1 MIENIEFIRN
11 VALLYD
17 KAGQIMTICIP
28 SENKKKKH
36 KMFCSCSH
44 GSYAKCSHAKELVEG
59 YDLLL
64 EKYHG
69 ELPDS
74 VFQKSFIRK
83 IFDLYIRVNPSSVDN
98 IRVATCSTLS
108 DGITVES
115 AQGKQLADVFFPE
128 DVEERFLGRIL
139 PDKLSRL
146 HFMRNAV
153 NFVVSEQEKAL
164 SIMGQK
170 SFRQVSEKSLWF
182 LTAYHLFREYG
193 DDGVVP
199 HLGIDTELKVCYLS
213 WYQGDKL
220 VLKASLPDEIVP
232 NIVEMCRTGKPIRC
246 DAGLPGTEQELLF
259 KLVSD
264 EPLRKVAI
272 HPVVYIGERVLEN
285 LVEIN
290 KKYCYHCYCYIPE
303 KNSFVTISPDSMK
316 LVATGWGEVKTVA
329 NDEVSALLEA
339 NAEALSIA
347 KKEQSA
353 GQLDLFATATTEIN
367 FARIAYPS
375 IVTSFDNVELDPVK
389 MDATSCTLQI
399 NYSSKDHSVSLVA
412 LLDAKKGKRRFLC
425 SPELTIDMKS
435 PAIGASIVGAKGMGK
450 DGTVTIPKAA
460 LMRFKAASV
469 RMKFSKNNTLSKK
482 IKDLFEFK
490 PLRDFVPLE
499 KFNGELRE
507 YQKNCVQWLLF
518 LYDNNFGGLLCDEM
532 GLGKTIETIAFLGA
546 LREQREC
553 NGPHLVVCPASVL
566 EYWERQLI
574 RFLPGV
580 RVKTHYSGN
589 RDQTIA
595 ITEFDVMVTTFGVL
609 RNDIELLSAIKF
621 QIVIFDEIQQLKN
634 SASLSTAAA
643 FNMDAV
649 LKLGLTGTPIE
660 NNIHELKTLFNLTI
674 PGLFAMDLDNE
685 QGRFIDEQG
694 AGMSEQERKSIQRI
708 IEPFMLRRLKMTV
721 LTELPAKIE
730 EVRYCE
736 MAGAQNTLYKE
747 VLEERGGPLL
757 ESLKRTDEPIQYI
770 NFYSLFTYLKQICN
784 HPGSLLENPEEYIYS
799 ESGKWELF
807 KELLDESLGSNQKVV
822 VFSQY
827 LKMLD
832 IIKLHCEML
841 GVGTALLTGKT
852 VKRDALVQ
860 QFANDPQCQVFIC
873 SLKAGGV
880 GIDLTPASTVI
891 HYDRWWNAAREDQ
904 ATDRVHRFGQTRGVE
919 VFKLVTKDSIEERI
933 DSIIQRKRI
942 LSNDVLTED
951 NPEEMKKF
959 TREDL
964 VEILTNGKR

>member
-1 MIENIEFIRN
+1 LIENLEFIRN

-17 KAGQIMTICIP
+17 KKGQNMTICIP
-28 SENKKKKH
+28 SENKKKKN
-36 KMFCSCSH
+36 KMFCSCSN
-44 GSYAKCSHAKELVEG
+44 GSYAKCSHAKELEED
-59 YDLLL
+59 YEFLL
-64 EKYHG
+64 ENYNG

-83 IFDLYIRVNPSSVDN
+83 IFDLYIRVNPSSVEN
-98 IRVATCSTLS
+98 IKVVTNNTLS
-108 DGITVES
+108 EGISVEN
-115 AQGKQLADVFFPE
+115 AQGKLLAEAFFPE
-128 DVEERFLGRIL
+128 EIEERFLGRIL

-153 NFVVSEQEKAL
+153 NFVISDQEKTLIA
-164 SIMGQK
+164 MGQK

-182 LTAYHLFREYG
+182 LAAYHLFREYRV
-193 DDGVVP
+193 DGVVP
-199 HLGIDTELKVCYLS
+199 HLGVDTEEKVCFLS
-213 WYQGDKL
+213 WYHDDKL
-220 VLKASLPDEIVP
+220 VFKAPLPDEIVP
-232 NIVEMCRTGKPIRC
+232 NIVEMCRTGKSISC
-246 DAGLPGTEQELLF
+246 DAGLPGMEQELLF
-259 KLVSD
+259 KLVSAQSNKQV
-264 EPLRKVAI
+264 EI
-272 HPVVYIGERVLEN
+272 HPVVYFGEHIPEN

-329 NDEVSALLEA
+329 GDEISAFLE
-339 NAEALSIA
+339 NSAEALSIA
-347 KKEQSA
+347 KKEQATS
-353 GQLDLFATATTEIN
+353 QLDLFATATTEIN

-375 IVTSFDNVELDPVK
+375 IVTSFDNVELNPVK

-399 NYSSKDHSVSLVA
+399 NYSSKDNSVSLVS
-412 LLDAKKGKRRFLC
+412 LLDAKKGKKRFLC

-435 PAIGASIVGAKGMGK
+435 PAIDASIVGAKGIGK

-460 LMRFKAASV
+460 LMRFKGAAMK
-469 RMKFSKNNTLSKK
+469 MKFSKNNTLTKK
-482 IKDLFEFK
+482 IRDLFEFK
-490 PLRDFVPLE
+490 PLRDFVQLE
-499 KFNGELRE
+499 RFNGELRE

-553 NGPHLVVCPASVL
+553 CGPHLVICPASVL
-566 EYWERQLI
+566 EYWDRQLK

-580 RVKTHYSGN
+580 RVKSHYSGN
-589 RDQTIA
+589 RDEIIDVA
-595 ITEFDVMVTTFGVL
+595 EFDVMITTFGVL

-634 SASLSTAAA
+634 SASLSTVAA

-736 MAGAQNTLYKE
+736 LLGAQNALYKE

-860 QFANDPQCQVFIC
+860 QFANDPQCRVFIC

-919 VFKLVTKDSIEERI
+919 VFKLVTNDSIEERI
-933 DSIIQRKRI
+933 DSIIHRKRI

-964 VEILTNGKR
+964 VEILTAGKR

>member
-17 KAGQIMTICIP
+17 GDGQIMTICIP

-36 KMFCSCSH
+36 KIFCSCSH
-44 GSYAKCSHAKELVEG
+44 GSYAKCSHAKELTEG
-59 YDLLL
+59 YDILL
-64 EKYHG
+64 EKYNG
-69 ELPDS
+69 ELPDLA
-74 VFQKSFIRK
+74 FQKSFIRK
-83 IFDLYIRVNPSSVDN
+83 IFDLYIRVNPSSVEN
-98 IRVATCSTLS
+98 VKVVTSSTLS
-108 DGITVES
+108 DGIFVVNG
-115 AQGKQLADVFFPE
+115 QGKLLAEAYFPE
-128 DVEERFLGRIL
+128 EIEERFLGRIL

-153 NFVVSEQEKAL
+153 NFVISDQEKELIA
-164 SIMGQK
+164 MGQK

-199 HLGIDTELKVCYLS
+199 HLGIDTEKKACFLS
-213 WYQGDKL
+213 WYHGDKM
-220 VLKASLPDEIVP
+220 VFKAPLPDEIVP
-232 NIVEMCRTGKPIRC
+232 NVVEMCRTGKPIHC
-246 DAGLPGTEQELLF
+246 DAGLPGTEVELLF

-264 EPLRKVAI
+264 DSRKVAI
-272 HPVVYIGERVLEN
+272 LPVVYFSERVPED

-303 KNSFVTISPDSMK
+303 KNTFVTISPDSMK
-316 LVATGWGEVKTVA
+316 LVATGWGEVRTVA
-329 NDEVSALLEA
+329 GEDISAFLEA
-339 NAEALSIA
+339 NAEALSIS
-347 KKEQSA
+347 KKEQATS
-353 GQLDLFATATTEIN
+353 QLDLFATVATEIN

-375 IVTSFDNVELDPVK
+375 IVTSFDNVELSPVK
-389 MDATSCTLQI
+389 MDTTSCTLQI
-399 NYSSKDHSVSLVA
+399 NYSFKDHTVSLVS
-412 LLDAKKGKRRFLC
+412 LLDAKKGKKRFLC
-425 SPELTIDMKS
+425 TPEFTVDMKS
-435 PAIGASIVGAKGMGK
+435 AAINASIVGAKGMGQ

-460 LMRFKAASV
+460 LMRFKTASMK
-469 RMKFSKNNTLSKK
+469 MKFGKNNTLTKK
-482 IKDLFEFK
+482 IREMFEFK
-490 PLRDFVPLE
+490 PLRDFMLLE
-499 KFNGELRE
+499 RFNGELRE

-553 NGPHLVVCPASVL
+553 CGPHLVICPASVL
-566 EYWERQLI
+566 EYWDRQLK

-589 RDQTIA
+589 RDETID
-595 ITEFDVMVTTFGVL
+595 ITEFDVMITTFGVL
-609 RNDIELLSAIKF
+609 RNDIELLSGIKF

-634 SASLSTAAA
+634 SASLSSTAA
-643 FNMDAV
+643 FNLDAM
-649 LKLGLTGTPIE
+649 LKLGLTGTPVE

-694 AGMSEQERKSIQRI
+694 AGMSEEERKSVQRV

-736 MAGAQNTLYKE
+736 LIGAQSALYKE

-757 ESLKRTDEPIQYI
+757 ESLKKTDEPISYI
-770 NFYSLFTYLKQICN
+770 NFYSLFSYLKQICN
-784 HPGSLLENPEEYIYS
+784 HPGSLGENPEEYIYS

-832 IIKLHCEML
+832 IIKLHCEMI

-852 VKRDALVQ
+852 VKRDTLVQ
-860 QFANDPQCQVFIC
+860 QFANDPQCRVFIC

-919 VFKLVTKDSIEERI
+919 VFKFVTKNSIEERI
-933 DSIIQRKRI
+933 DSIIHRKRI
-942 LSNDVLTED
+942 LSNDILTED

-964 VEILTNGKR
+964 VEILTGGRR

>member
-1 MIENIEFIRN
+1 MIENLEFIRN

-17 KAGQIMTICIP
+17 KKGHNMTICIP
-28 SENKKKKH
+28 AENKKKKQ
-36 KMFCSCSH
+36 KMFCSCST
-44 GSYAKCSHAKELVEG
+44 GSYANCSHAKELDAG
-59 YDLLL
+59 YALLL
-64 EKYHG
+64 EKYNG

-83 IFDLYIRVNPSSVDN
+83 IFDLYIRVNPSSVEHIKVITN
-98 IRVATCSTLS
+98 STLS
-108 DGITVES
+108 DGISVVN
-115 AQGKQLADVFFPE
+115 AQGKLLAEAYFPE
-128 DVEERFLGRIL
+128 EVEERFLGRIL

-146 HFMRNAV
+146 HFIRNAV
-153 NFVVSEQEKAL
+153 NFVISEQEKAL
-164 SIMGQK
+164 IMMGQK

-182 LTAYHLFREYG
+182 LAAYHLFREYG
-193 DDGVVP
+193 DDEMVA
-199 HLGIDTELKVCYLS
+199 HLGVDTEKSVCILS
-213 WYQGDKL
+213 WYQGDNL
-220 VLKASLPDEIVP
+220 VFKAPLPDEIVP
-232 NIVEMCRTGKPIRC
+232 NIIEMCRTGKSIRC
-246 DAGLPGTEQELLF
+246 DAGLPGIEQELFF

-264 EPLRKVAI
+264 DSRKVAI
-272 HPVVYIGERVLEN
+272 LPVVYFGDHIPEN
-285 LVEIN
+285 LVEID
-290 KKYCYHCYCYIPE
+290 KKYCYHCYCYVPE
-303 KNSFVTISPDSMK
+303 KNAFITITPDSMK
-316 LVATGWGEVKTVA
+316 LVATGWGEVKVVEG
-329 NDEVSALLEA
+329 DDVSALLEN
-339 NAEALSIA
+339 NAEALSISR
-347 KKEQSA
+347 KEQSA
-353 GQLDLFATATTEIN
+353 GQLDLFATTTTEIN

-375 IVTSFDNVELDPVK
+375 IVTSFDNVELNPVK

-399 NYSSKDHSVSLVA
+399 NYSSKDHSVSLVS
-412 LLDAKKGKRRFLC
+412 LLDTKKGKKRFLYT
-425 SPELTIDMKS
+425 PGLTVDMRS
-435 PAIGASIVGAKGMGK
+435 PAIDASIVGAKGMGK

-469 RMKFSKNNTLSKK
+469 KMKFSKNNTLTNK
-482 IKDLFEFK
+482 IKEMFEFK
-490 PLRDFVPLE
+490 PLRDFVLLE
-499 KFNGELRE
+499 RFNGELRE

-553 NGPHLVVCPASVL
+553 CGPHLVICPASVI
-566 EYWERQLI
+566 EYWDRQLK

-589 RDQTIA
+589 RDQTIDVA
-595 ITEFDVMVTTFGVL
+595 QFDVMITTFGVL
-609 RNDIELLSAIKF
+609 RNDIELLSATKF
-621 QIVIFDEIQQLKN
+621 QIVIYDEIQQLKN
-634 SASLSTAAA
+634 SASLSSAAA
-643 FNMDAV
+643 FNLDAV

-660 NNIHELKTLFNLTI
+660 NNIQELKTLFNLTI

-694 AGMSEQERKSIQRI
+694 AGMSEEERKSIQRI
-708 IEPFMLRRLKMTV
+708 IEPFMLRRLKATV

-736 MAGAQNTLYKE
+736 LLGSQNALYKE

-757 ESLKRTDEPIQYI
+757 ESLKRTDEPVQYI
-770 NFYSLFTYLKQICN
+770 NFYALFSYLKQICN
-784 HPGSLLENPEEYIYS
+784 HPGSLVENPEEYIYS

-860 QFANDPQCQVFIC
+860 QFANDPQCRVFIC

-919 VFKLVTKDSIEERI
+919 VFKFVTRDSIEERI

-942 LSNDVLTED
+942 LSSDILTED

-964 VEILTNGKR
+964 VEILTGGRR